1 MDGIKRPNNNANEAE
16 AVVEETTEKF
26 TAKEEQVQLRMYE
39 NDFIQGII
47 AAAKDKEEATET
59 IVIKRNGVEYFR
71 FAIHALGEEEADRCR
86 KKHTKYKKN
95 KAGLRY
101 ADEVDAPRFR
111 SALIYSATSDADRE
125 KLWDNREIKQKLVSA
140 GFNQVVS
147 ALDVIETVLNGG
159 EKDRIIDEINKISG
173 FNAEDLDEL
182 EETLEEEIKN

>member
-1 MDGIKRPNNNANEAE
+1 M
-16 AVVEETTEKF
+16 
-26 TAKEEQVQLRMYE
+26 L
-39 NDFIQGII
+39 
-47 AAAKDKEEATET
+47 
-59 IVIKRNGVEYFR
+59 FR
-71 FAIHALGEEEADRCR
+71 S
-86 KKHTKYKKN
+86 
-95 KAGLRY
+95 
-101 ADEVDAPRFR
+101 FR

-182 EETLEEEIKN
+182 E